1 MDNDPA
7 PAGGRIG
14 ELVRYFLCLGL
25 LGFGGPVALVGQME
39 RELVTDKRW
48 LTKEQMRAAIAVC
61 QSMPGPLAIQVG
73 VYVSYLRGG
82 FWGAWAGGWSFI
94 LPNFVIVAALGA
106 LVTVSLIDV
115 GGFSGLADQV
125 KQSPLKEA
133 GLHAWEGMGIGGD
146 NPIGADWVA
155 TVFGLG
161 FVLSF
166 GYWTTNFAEV
176 QRALSAKD
184 MNAAQRTPLI
194 GAFPKLFIPL
204 LVVIPGLVALVTV
217 KGFGTGSADIQQ
229 YNNAIPALMAEYLPN
244 GMLGLAVTALIAS
257 FMAGVAANVSAFN
270 TVVTYDLYQD
280 YIRGDA
286 SERHYIWFGRIF
298 TVVGIVISI
307 GTAFI
312 AKGYENIMNYVQ
324 LLFSYFNAP
333 LFATFVIGL
342 FWKRATRWGGVAGLV
357 AGTLGAFLTHLLY
370 SKGTISFG
378 SDLSA
383 DFWGAIIAFGADA
396 IVTVVVSLATQPRPV
411 EELQGLVWGMAE
423 TDPDADLERPW
434 WQRPVVLAVII
445 LAIAVV
451 LNIIFI

>member
-1 MDNDPA
+1 MMPFYYGSKVRSVPEYLRRRYGNEA
-7 PAGGRIG
+7 HLFNALSFAVATVLIGGVN
-14 ELVRYFLCLGL
+14 LFALGL
-25 LGFGGPVALVGQME
+25 VLSLMLGWSINSAIVLS
-39 RELVTDKRW
+39 
-48 LTKEQMRAAIAVC
+48 AAIVLTYIVLGGLT
-61 QSMPGPLAIQVG
+61 SAIYNEVIQ
-73 VYVSYLRGG
+73 
-82 FWGAWAGGWSFI
+82 F
-94 LPNFVIVAALGA
+94 FVIVAALGA
-106 LVTVSLIDV
+106 LVTVALIDV

-217 KGFGTGSADIQQ
+217 KDFGTGSADIQQ
-229 YNNAIPALMAEYLPN
+229 YNNAIPAIMAEYLPN
-244 GMLGLAVTALIAS
+244 GMLGLAITALIAS

-280 YIRGDA
+280 YIRSDA
-286 SERHYIWFGRIF
+286 EDRHYIRFGRVM
-298 TVVGIVISI
+298 TVVGILISI

-333 LFATFVIGL
+333 LFATFIIGL
-342 FWKRATRWGGVAGLV
+342 FWKRATRWGGFAGLV
-357 AGTLGAFLTHLLY
+357 AGTFGAFMTHLLY
-370 SKGTISFG
+370 SKGTIHFG
-378 SDLSA
+378 SALSA
-383 DFWGAIIAFGADA
+383 DFWGAIIAFSADA
-396 IVTVVVSLATQPRPV
+396 VVTVVVSLATQPRRLDD
-411 EELQGLVWGMAE
+411 LQGLVWGMAE
-423 TDPDADLERPW
+423 IDPDADLERPW

-445 LAIAVV
+445 LALAVI